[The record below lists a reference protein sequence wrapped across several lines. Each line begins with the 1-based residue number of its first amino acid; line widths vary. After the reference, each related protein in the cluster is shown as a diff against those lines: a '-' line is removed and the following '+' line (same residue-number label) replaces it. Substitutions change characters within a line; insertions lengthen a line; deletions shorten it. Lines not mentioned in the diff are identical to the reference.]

1 MLVYLSGTVLHHGVG
16 YIIVEQS
23 GVGYKVSLPENVA
36 HEIHEST
43 HLYIHEVIRDS
54 ERELFGFTSIE
65 QLELFWKLI
74 AVSGVG
80 PRSAQKIVY
89 ADAVDRVKS
98 KIMAGDLTSLTNVP
112 GVGKKTAQKI
122 ILELKGALADEPDV
136 AALDADAVDAL
147 VGLGYS
153 VRDAEAALSGIEA
166 ESTEERIRTA
176 LKGMGR

>member
-122 ILELKGALADEPDV
+122 ILELKGLLPMSLMSLRSMQMRLMHSLG
-136 AALDADAVDAL
+136 LDTPFATQRQPSR
-147 VGLGYS
+147 GL
-153 VRDAEAALSGIEA
+153 RQNLQ
-166 ESTEERIRTA
+166 RIVFA
-176 LKGMGR
+176 QP